1 MSLEEETG
9 LDPGWIMNGGL
20 FIAHSDVR
28 LDEYK
33 RLATIGKRFGVESDV
48 MTPLE
53 AQKVFPLLDPAS
65 FTGALYSPGDGVV
78 DPAMLCTALTRAASK
93 NGGKVFEGTPVID
106 LEVGQNILGHPDVRG
121 VVTPFGTIK
130 TNTVIN
136 ATGVWGESIG
146 EKYGIKLPLIP
157 MKHAYVVSE
166 TIPEVKGLPN
176 VRDHDF
182 SMYFRIQG
190 QSICMGGYENNPILL
205 DKVPEDF
212 HFGLYDLDW
221 SVFDTHIAGAVKLCP
236 EFGKRGIKSTVC
248 GPESFTPDHKPLMGP
263 DPRLDGLFHSCGFNS
278 AGMMLGGGCAEQLA
292 EWVIS
297 GRPSLHMFAYDI
309 ARYTE
314 NQRTNQAYAIE
325 RSHESYAKNYSIV
338 FPNDQP
344 LAGRNF
350 SQDPLHDEMMKYGA
364 VMEEKQ
370 GWERPGYFL
379 KGDKQVVQKYDWYG
393 NYGNAENLEYNYKE
407 VLKKEYKFGFSENH
421 NLVSG
426 SIG

>member
-1 MSLEEETG
+1 MIKPILIHLE
-9 LDPGWIMNGGL
+9 IL
-20 FIAHSDVR
+20 F
-28 LDEYK
+28 L
-33 RLATIGKRFGVESDV
+33 
-48 MTPLE
+48 
-53 AQKVFPLLDPAS
+53 QK
-65 FTGALYSPGDGVV
+65 DGVV

-93 NGGKVFEGTPVID
+93 NGGKVFEQTPVLD
-106 LEVGQNILGHPDVRG
+106 LEVGQNILGHSDVRG
-121 VVTPFGTIK
+121 VVTPYGTIK

-136 ATGVWGESIG
+136 ATGVWGEDIG

-157 MKHAYVVSE
+157 MRHAYVVSE
-166 TIPEVKGLPN
+166 TIPGVQGLPN
-176 VRDHDF
+176 VRDHDY

-205 DKVPEDF
+205 EKVPEDF

-221 SVFDTHIAGAVKLCP
+221 SVFETHIQGAVKLCP

-263 DPRLDGLFHSCGFNS
+263 DPRLSGLFHSCGFNS

-292 EWVIS
+292 EWVIN
-297 GRPSLHMFAYDI
+297 GRPSLHMFNYDI
-309 ARYTE
+309 ARYTD
-314 NQRTNQAYAIE
+314 NQRTDREWAIA

-350 SQDPLHDEMMKYGA
+350 TQDPMQRQLVADGA

-370 GWERPGYFL
+370 GWERPGYYIR
-379 KGDKQVVQKYDWYG
+379 GDTTTVQPYDWYG
-393 NYGNAENLEYNYKE
+393 NYGHNKNADTKYEEL
-407 VLKKEYKFGFSENH
+407 LKKEYRFGFSENH
-421 NLVSG
+421 NLVGLLKVALGDSNTG
-426 SIG
+426 SDSFTDWRGGTRVPHKCSRL